1 MKRLIVFV
9 MFFSFSVT
17 FAQSVEFYQNYDY
30 SRIIYQQMDRV
41 AEDNRDIYEDKS
53 GGKSAAGTVPGAN
66 SASSAAALSF
76 KPSSRVSEA
85 VTKVMLSSLSKA
97 ENKPIAQVLSEIT
110 AQQNE
115 ALPPIVIAQVIRAKN
130 LPVNNVASYFNAF
143 VAASYT
149 VISGKSFVS
158 TQRQMFYTRSSQL
171 LGKVFARSSDT
182 VKQQMSEYLAWEA
195 QRIVEQNRRSP
206 QAARKSALAVLEQ
219 FGLDQAKLEKL
230 AAE

>member
-206 QAARKSALAVLEQ
+206 QAARKSALAVLE
-219 FGLDQAKLEKL
+219 
-230 AAE
+230 